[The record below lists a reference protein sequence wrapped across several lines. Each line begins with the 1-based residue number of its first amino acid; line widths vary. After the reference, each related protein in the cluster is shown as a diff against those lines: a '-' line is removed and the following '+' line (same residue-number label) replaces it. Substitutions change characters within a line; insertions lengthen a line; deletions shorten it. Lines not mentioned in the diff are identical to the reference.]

1 MQNKKEKIVFLDFCG
16 TCVPFQSADRFVQFV
31 ISHYATIAIRCRSVL
46 LKILVKLRLVKRI
59 ERWSKQRITIKKL
72 ILFQIKGLSKKV
84 IDEAAEQYFLQIIK
98 PALIPEIMDEIKAKM
113 QDGYRIVI
121 VSGGYDVYIRYFM
134 NHIGGKA
141 DDVLATPLIFANGK
155 FTGKMGLDCM
165 AENKITYI
173 QKYFNQ
179 DDIYSVAYSD
189 SLSDMPLFDYSNDA
203 HYVVSIPKSKDKKNI
218 STLIYRE

>member
-31 ISHYATIAIRCRSVL
+31 ISHYATIAVRCRSVL

-59 ERWSKQRITIKKL
+59 ERWSKQRITTKKL

-141 DDVLATPLIFANGK
+141 DDVLATPLIFVNGI

-165 AENKITYI
+165 GENKVSYI
-173 QKYFNQ
+173 RQHFDFEK
-179 DDIYSVAYSD
+179 IYSIAYSD
-189 SLSDMPLFDYSNDA
+189 SPTDMPLFEIADKAYF
-203 HYVVSIPKSKDKKNI
+203 VVNLPIGTHQNI
-218 STLIYRE
+218 NTLIYRR